1 MGLATSFSPLPPILC
16 VDNFWECILGFVTL
30 ALKFSMWF
38 SMIFATF
45 MLIYAGILYASKPEE
60 AKKTH
65 ERIIWAIVGFVIALL
80 SFSLIVFIEKIITKG
95 KVSLQGIFLIN
106 YVFAQQLPTIK
117 PPTSINCGGVTIKS
131 SLITTE
137 LPQDAWKICLFYLIS
152 QILKAVYWLALF
164 LAVFFLI
171 WTGYN
176 YIYYPEKSKELHKNI
191 LYIIIGVV
199 VAILS
204 FTIVKLIELFFRSS
218 KQLLK

>member
-1 MGLATSFSPLPPILC
+1 MDLATSFSPLPPILC
-16 VDNFWECILGFVTL
+16 VGNFWECILGFVTL

-80 SFSLIVFIEKIITKG
+80 SFSLIVLIENLITKG

-106 YVFAQQLPTIK
+106 YVFAQQLPPIT
-117 PPTSINCGGVTIKS
+117 PPTSINCGGVKIKS

-137 LPQDAWKICLFYLIS
+137 ISDPNAWKICLFYLIA
-152 QILKAVYWLALF
+152 QILKLVYWLALV
-164 LAVFFLI
+164 LAIFFLI

-204 FTIVKLIELFFRSS
+204 FTIVKLIELFFRS
-218 KQLLK
+218 L